1 MLEQLDRII
10 AKALEVSVEEYI
22 DTIETISLEE
32 GEFILDAVL
41 SGDEERVEEAKR
53 IFKKLK
59 YE

>member
-41 SGDEERVEEAKR
+41 SGDIEKAKR

-59 YE
+59 